1 MKSSTPAGAQN
12 KKDKA
17 SSIIDIEHEYNDY
30 LCGIWQQLSEQT
42 KNFGDTNGQLED
54 TYDVVSTGSIQFL
67 KDKLENLGKNNG

>member
-30 LCGIWQQLSEQT
+30 LCDVWQQLSKQT
-42 KNFGDTNGQLED
+42 KNFGDANGQLKE
-54 TYDVVSTGSIQFL
+54 TYDAVSTGSIQFL
-67 KDKLENLGKNNG
+67 KDKLENLEKTNG